1 MAENVYECNFIFNA
15 NTYAKNPAGVG
26 KAVEEMVKAVD
37 GEILA
42 SRLWNEQKLA
52 YPINGHRKGAYWLT
66 YARLESTTIS
76 KLNRAC
82 QLNDGILRHLVIKID
97 PRLVDTMVAVA
108 KVKQY
113 QTLKSR
119 PKKVTMQQVRKKKKL
134 FQPVNSD
141 SILLQRENF
150 FLLLTKGV
158 GKESIMVD
166 RNHTRYREPIPQN
179 RRLRSWQ
186 ATTESY

>member
-1 MAENVYECNFIFNA
+1 MFIFNA

-26 KAVEEMVKAVD
+26 KTVEDMIKAVD

-66 YARLESTTIS
+66 YARLESTSVT

-82 QLNDGILRHLVIKID
+82 QLNDSILRQLVIKID

-108 KVKQY
+108 KGEAVPG
-113 QTLKSR
+113 TEEDGEAGET
-119 PKKVTMQQVRKKKKL
+119 PAV
-134 FQPVNSD
+134 
-141 SILLQRENF
+141 
-150 FLLLTKGV
+150 
-158 GKESIMVD
+158 ESA
-166 RNHTRYREPIPQN
+166 EAAP
-179 RRLRSWQ
+179 
-186 ATTESY
+186 AT